1 MTQIIPVIR
10 TMTPT
15 EAKHYQLQNLG
26 LILHHNT
33 ISYRLLA
40 GTKDHISVF
49 KSGPVLYVLTLN
61 LQLEYIGFDV
71 YLGSEEEPSDSVFL
85 QGDYALKEMVG
96 DDWNTLSLS
105 TLATRL
111 QSLFA

>member
-10 TMTPT
+10 NMTPS
-15 EAKHYQLQNLG
+15 EVQRYKLQNLG

-40 GTKDHISVF
+40 GTKDNITVF
-49 KSGPVLYVLTLN
+49 KSGPALYVLTLN
-61 LQLEYIGFDV
+61 HHLDYIGFDV
-71 YLGSEEEPSDSVFL
+71 YIGSEDEPIDSLFL
-85 QGDYALKEMVG
+85 QGDYAIKELVG
-96 DDWNTLSLS
+96 DDWNTLPLS

>member
-10 TMTPT
+10 TMSPS

-33 ISYRLLA
+33 ISYRLLS
-40 GTKDHISVF
+40 GTKDNITVF
-49 KSGPVLYVLTLN
+49 KSGPVIYVLTLN

-71 YLGSEEEPSDSVFL
+71 YLGSEEEPIDSLFL
-85 QGDYALKEMVG
+85 QGAYALKEMLG
-96 DDWNTLSLS
+96 DDWRVQPLSA
-105 TLATRL
+105 LATRL
-111 QSLFA
+111 QNLFA

>member
-10 TMTPT
+10 TMSPS
-15 EAKHYQLQNLG
+15 EAQRYQLQNLG

-33 ISYRLLA
+33 ISYRLLSEA
-40 GTKDHISVF
+40 KENVTVF

-71 YLGSEEEPSDSVFL
+71 YLGSEDEPIDSMFI
-85 QGDYALKEMVG
+85 QGDSALKELIG
-96 DDWNTLSLS
+96 DDWNSLPLS